1 MIAIENATKQREPH
15 HKAIVTRLALRHVTL
30 SWDLGHIAFKAL
42 STESVVLCT
51 GTPVF
56 CRTGEAW

>member
-15 HKAIVTRLALRHVTL
+15 LKAIVTNDLHYVTL

-51 GTPVF
+51 GTVF